1 MRTAH
6 LGYLAMLWG
15 LGLAD
20 GAAAQELLISNAR
33 VIVGNGEVIERA
45 TIVIERGRI
54 ASVSA
59 EPVADA
65 ASPVLDAQGLTAMPG
80 FVDAHRQLISGDPDA
95 WTAQAADAMREY
107 AEAGF
112 TTVLSLGDAL
122 EHIVA
127 LRERLDTR
135 EIAGPRLVVS
145 GPIRLT
151 ADDGDSLPDATLREA
166 VRALTLAGADA
177 IHAVLESPDGGEI
190 EALLITK
197 DEADQQ
203 GLLTLTDAAAVQAA
217 LAAVRGGSG
226 YLIRTPRLGGL
237 DEDAA
242 RALVEAGADNAEF
255 GLVTTSALGASTGA
269 EAGPAGPANARQL
282 REAGVIL
289 AFGTGS
295 ERAPRDALRHELT
308 FLESVF
314 SNAAII
320 DILTRSAAFAVRR
333 DDALGT
339 LEPGKIGDVVL
350 LEGDPLTELDA
361 LLNVRVVVRTGRII
375 VDNR

>member
-6 LGYLAMLWG
+6 LCCLAALWG

-20 GAAAQELLISNAR
+20 GATAQDLLISNAR

-45 TIVIERGRI
+45 TIAIERGRI

-59 EPVADA
+59 DPVADA

-95 WTAQAADAMREY
+95 WTAQAADTMREY

-122 EHIVA
+122 EHVLA

-177 IHAVLESPDGGEI
+177 IHAVLESPDGDEI
-190 EALLITK
+190 EALSIAK

-203 GLLTLTDAAAVQAA
+203 GLLTLTDAAAVDDA

-242 RALVEAGADNAEF
+242 RELVEAGAGNAEF

-269 EAGPAGPANARQL
+269 
-282 REAGVIL
+282 
-289 AFGTGS
+289 GT
-295 ERAPRDALRHELT
+295 APRDRQT
-308 FLESVF
+308 
-314 SNAAII
+314 
-320 DILTRSAAFAVRR
+320 
-333 DDALGT
+333 
-339 LEPGKIGDVVL
+339 PGSSGKR
-350 LEGDPLTELDA
+350 A
-361 LLNVRVVVRTGRII
+361 
-375 VDNR
+375 